1 MNKTFCKMPFIGMQT
16 THRGNRLCCAS
27 TKIIN
32 NDPKSFWKSDYLK
45 DIRNKMI
52 KGDTVEECSTC
63 YINENR
69 NQISL
74 RQHYNNLFKNVN
86 EQEYPQY
93 FDLDFSNLCNLQCI
107 MCGPTRSSQWAKEL
121 GQKQITPIS
130 IDAINNVLKMSTNL
144 THINIQ
150 GGEPSIMPEFEYFF
164 EQLIEKDIAKNI
176 TVDCISNL
184 TNINNKFYQLLE
196 SFKSVNLNVSI
207 DSYGSHND
215 YIRYPSNFNSIEK
228 NLIKLAEK
236 NIQTNLQITIQTLSM
251 FNFYDFLNWISKIYN
266 IFQTKGKKL
275 GFNIYFVHSPE
286 ILDIVYAPNSL
297 KKDFVEQIKKFRLEN
312 TIKFDTKFN
321 LSLMNLEKNFLIQH
335 KTEKNKNIL
344 EYIDVLD
351 HRRTIKITNYI
362 PNFYNYF

>member
-1 MNKTFCKMPFIGMQT
+1 MPFVGMQS

-32 NDPKSFWKSDYLK
+32 NDPESFWNSDYLK
-45 DIRNKMI
+45 DVRNKMI
-52 KGDTVEECSTC
+52 RGDIVEECNVC
-63 YINENR
+63 YTNENR

-74 RQHYNNLFKNVN
+74 RQHYNNLFKNVD
-86 EQEYPQY
+86 EKKYPQY

-107 MCGPTRSSQWAKEL
+107 MCGPTRSSQWTKEL
-121 GQKQITPIS
+121 GKKQITPIS
-130 IDAINNVLKMSTNL
+130 IDAINNILKISQNL

-164 EQLIEKDIAKNI
+164 EKLIEKDVAKNI
-176 TVDCISNL
+176 IIDCISNL

-207 DSYGSHND
+207 DSYGSHNN

-228 NLIKLAEK
+228 NLVKLAEK
-236 NIQTNLQITIQTLSM
+236 NIQTNLQITVQTLSM

-266 IFQTKGKKL
+266 IFQTRGKKL
-275 GFNIYFVHSPE
+275 GFNMYFVHSPE
-286 ILDIVYAPNSL
+286 VLDIVYAPNSL
-297 KKDFVEQIKKFRLEN
+297 KKHFIDQIKRFKLEN

-321 LSLMNLEKNFLIQH
+321 LSLVNLEKNFLIQNT
-335 KTEKNKNIL
+335 KEKNKEIL
-344 EYIDVLD
+344 EYINTLD
-351 HRRTIKITNYI
+351 NRRTIKITNYI